1 LIKITLQGDE
11 QLQAFFAQAPEALRT
26 AVTKATKDFAAKV
39 KEEAQYIV
47 PVRTG
52 FLRKSIF
59 YRTLGP
65 MQYIIG
71 ATAGYAGYVE
81 WGTSR
86 MMAQPYLAPAIMY
99 ASQYALSAYADAI
112 QQEFNSI

>member
-1 LIKITLQGDE
+1 MIKITVQGDE
-11 QLQAFFAQAPEALRT
+11 QLQAFFSQAPEALVR
-26 AVTKATKDFAAKV
+26 AVTKATKDFASQV
-39 KEEAQYIV
+39 KEEAQLIV

-65 MQYIIG
+65 MQYTIG
-71 ATAGYAGYVE
+71 ATASYAGYVE

-99 ASQYALSAYADAI
+99 ASQYALNSYVDEI
-112 QQEFNSI
+112 EREFNLL